1 MNCFADRSVHGQN
14 LTWCLD
20 PLGSTLHMKIQVLTC
35 LYGTQGIPACITNM
49 KYRNA
54 NVTPKR
60 QTVSTFKITSK
71 PPLTTQK
78 SQKCLSCSLISG
90 GLFIFYL
97 GMFPL
102 GGPSTCFI
110 KGKTVCNVS
119 A

>member
-1 MNCFADRSVHGQN
+1 MNCFADRSVRGQN

-71 PPLTTQK
+71 PPLTTLK
-78 SQKCLSCSLISG
+78 VRSV
-90 GLFIFYL
+90 
-97 GMFPL
+97 FP
-102 GGPSTCFI
+102 
-110 KGKTVCNVS
+110 
-119 A
+119 AA